1 MLHLANRLNRF
12 NESQTIGMAKLGRE
26 LAAKGHDVINLSFG
40 EPDFQT
46 PQHIKDA
53 AKAAI
58 DEGFTLYTPV
68 AGYTELRQAISDK
81 FSRENNLNYPT
92 DQIVVSV
99 GAKHSIMNVVLCT
112 VNPGDEVIIPN
123 PYWVSYGAMVRL
135 AEGNPI
141 HIQTSVENDFK
152 ITPSQLEAAI
162 TPKTSLFIFSSP
174 CNPTGS
180 LYNKEELAAL
190 AEVFARY
197 PDIYIIS
204 DEIYEHINFVGKH
217 ESIAQFE
224 SIFERVITV
233 NGVSKGFAMTGWR
246 IGYIGASKIIA
257 QSCEKM
263 QGQFTSGACSI
274 AQRASIAALNSNLQ
288 PTWDMRDA
296 YLRRRNLVLDM
307 MEQIPGM
314 KTNIPGGAFYLFP
327 NVKDFF
333 GKTDGTNYITN
344 SEDLCMYLLNNAY
357 VSLVAGDAFGAANC
371 LRFSYAAADEKLIEA
386 VERIKTALGKLH

>member
-1 MLHLANRLNRF
+1 MLQLAQRLNRF

-53 AKAAI
+53 AKTAI
-58 DEGFTLYTPV
+58 DDGYTFYTPV
-68 AGYTELRQAISDK
+68 AGYPELRQAISDK
-81 FSRENNLNYPT
+81 FARENNLNYPT

-112 VNPGDEVIIPN
+112 VNPDDEVIIPN
-123 PYWVSYGAMVRL
+123 PYWVSYVAMVRL

-141 HIQTSVENDFK
+141 HIPTTVENDFK
-152 ITPSQLEAAI
+152 ITPQQLEQAI
-162 TPKTSLFIFSSP
+162 TPRTRLFIFSSP

-180 LYNKEELAAL
+180 LYSKEELAAL
-190 AEVFARY
+190 VEVFVRY

-224 SIFERVITV
+224 SIFERVITI

-274 AQRASIAALNSNLQ
+274 AQRASIAALNSSLQ

-296 YLRRRNLVLDM
+296 YLRRRNLVLEM
-307 MEQIPGM
+307 MKDIPGI

-327 NVKDFF
+327 DVRSFF
-333 GKTDGTNYITN
+333 GKTDGTNQINN
-344 SEDLCMYLLNNAY
+344 SEDLCMFLLNTAY
-357 VSLVAGDAFGAANC
+357 VSLVSGDAFGDANC

-386 VERIKTALGKLH
+386 VERIKKALSKLH